1 VPGIDWNTLLET
13 AGSGSFEPLPPS
25 EYEVEVEKAEAKKAS
40 QSGKTMFVVTFKVTT
55 GPYANRKL
63 WNNYVVSPE
72 SEGAMGFFF
81 RHMKAFGL
89 NAEFFKGNPHEDT
102 VAAALVGK
110 KVKLEVGQRTWQGEI
125 KNDVKNTK
133 PSTAVATGSA
143 APPPPPPAPIPP
155 VREDTKP
162 TEPATPPPNI
172 PTRTQESE
180 TVSAGPPKMPF

>member
-1 VPGIDWNTLLET
+1 VASTDWNALLET
-13 AGSGSFEPLPPS
+13 AGSSSFEPLPPS

-40 QSGKTMFVVTFKVTT
+40 SSGKLMFVVTFKVTS

-89 NAEFFKGNPHEDT
+89 NADFFKSNPHEDT

-110 KVKLEVGQRTWQGEI
+110 HVKLEVGQRTWQGEI

-133 PSTAVATGSA
+133 PSTAVSNGSGA
-143 APPPPPPAPIPP
+143 PPPPPPPPAPAPP
-155 VREDTKP
+155 AP
-162 TEPATPPPNI
+162 TASSAPAPEPEAATPV
-172 PTRTQESE
+172 T
-180 TVSAGPPKMPF
+180 AGPPKMPF

>member
-1 VPGIDWNTLLET
+1 VPGIDWNTLLES
-13 AGSGSFEPLPPS
+13 AGNTSFEPLPPS

-40 QSGKTMFVVTFKVTT
+40 QSGKLMFVVTFKVTT

-102 VAAALVGK
+102 VAAALLGK
-110 KVKLEVGQRTWQGEI
+110 KVKLEVGQRTYQGEI

-133 PSTAVATGSA
+133 PSTATTTAGTGA
-143 APPPPPPAPIPP
+143 APPPPPPPPNPTPAPP
-155 VREDTKP
+155 VVEQS
-162 TEPATPPPNI
+162 EAN
-172 PTRTQESE
+172 EAE